1 MAEAGAVYQ
10 KIILEFLFEL
20 YVFYALSTWRL
31 NRAPRFWLRVLA
43 GLGAVL
49 ALAYGAAVFYC
60 SFGDTA
66 PGRIA
71 IYIFLFAI
79 TVAHIRLCFD
89 ESFPTVLFCCNV
101 AYAAQNLC
109 YKLYLLFWC
118 SGEALRWYDGWGWH
132 FDLYYHLMYYG
143 FFALAAAAVYL
154 LLIRRLL
161 RHMSGG
167 RLDYQILAVAILVL
181 SITVILC
188 SVEDVYFAQLS
199 VERENRFDLWAYF
212 VLRQTGNLFSVMSC
226 AVVLLLASRTV
237 EQRELQQEVAYLQ
250 HAVHQS
256 ELQYEI
262 SRDTIDLIN
271 VKCHDIRYKLG
282 ALAAQG
288 EQMRPEAVADL
299 QQSISIYDAKVETG
313 NQFLDVLLTEKSL
326 YCEQNGITFSCM
338 ADGARL
344 TFMDDG
350 DLYCLFGNIV
360 DNALE
365 AVKAIAEQQRRVVN
379 LVVKARGD
387 MLIIQSDNYFDGE
400 RTFEDGLPVTT
411 KADKNY
417 HGFGMRS
424 IRMIVHKYGGE
435 LTAHVADGI
444 FHLNILFSLSP

>member
-1 MAEAGAVYQ
+1 MAEINVIYQ

-20 YVFYALSTWRL
+20 YVFYALTTRKL
-31 NRAPRFWLRVLA
+31 NRAPRFWLWVLA

-49 ALAYGAAVFYC
+49 TLAYGAAVFYR

-71 IYIFLFAI
+71 IYIFLFAV

-89 ESFPTVLFCCNV
+89 ESVPTILFCCNV

-118 SGEALRWYDGWGWH
+118 SGEALRWYDGWGWR

-199 VERENRFDLWAYF
+199 VGRENRFDLWAYF

-365 AVKAIAEQQRRVVN
+365 AVKAIAERQRRVVN

-400 RTFEDGLPVTT
+400 RTFEGGLPVTT
-411 KADKNY
+411 KTDKNY

-444 FHLNILFSLSP
+444 FHLNILFSLAT

>member
-1 MAEAGAVYQ
+1 MGAVAEVGAVYQ

-199 VERENRFDLWAYF
+199 V
-212 VLRQTGNLFSVMSC
+212 
-226 AVVLLLASRTV
+226 
-237 EQRELQQEVAYLQ
+237 
-250 HAVHQS
+250 
-256 ELQYEI
+256 
-262 SRDTIDLIN
+262 
-271 VKCHDIRYKLG
+271 
-282 ALAAQG
+282 
-288 EQMRPEAVADL
+288 
-299 QQSISIYDAKVETG
+299 
-313 NQFLDVLLTEKSL
+313 
-326 YCEQNGITFSCM
+326 
-338 ADGARL
+338 
-344 TFMDDG
+344 
-350 DLYCLFGNIV
+350 
-360 DNALE
+360 
-365 AVKAIAEQQRRVVN
+365 
-379 LVVKARGD
+379 
-387 MLIIQSDNYFDGE
+387 
-400 RTFEDGLPVTT
+400 
-411 KADKNY
+411 
-417 HGFGMRS
+417 
-424 IRMIVHKYGGE
+424 
-435 LTAHVADGI
+435 
-444 FHLNILFSLSP
+444 